1 MIKLKAFKF
10 RLRPTLAQKTF
21 LGQIV
26 GCARYCYNR
35 ALKLQMD
42 RHENGLKKLSYPEL
56 SKELTAW
63 KKQEAS
69 SFLKEAPAQILQQ
82 KLMDLDKAYQN
93 FFQKRAGFPKF
104 RKRGIHDSVRF
115 PDARQ
120 IQIDEKNST
129 ICLPKIGRI
138 RYFNS
143 RPMTGRLKNVT
154 VSYQAGHWYMSAQ
167 TEEEISVSPHESAK
181 IVGVDMGVTRFLTL
195 SDGTIVAP
203 ANVLSKRLKK
213 LRREQRILARRKKGS
228 ANRRKQRQKVAQI
241 HRKIADTRQ
250 DFLHKVTNSL
260 SKTYGT
266 IILEDLKVKN
276 MSASAKGTL
285 ANPGKNVRA
294 KSGLN
299 RSILDQGWGEF
310 RRQLIYKQ
318 AWRGGQVIV
327 VPPAYT
333 SQQCSC
339 CGHRAPENRK
349 NQAVFRCVG
358 CGHEDNADLN
368 AAKNIEAAGH
378 AVIACGET
386 VRPKRSKIS
395 RAVSTKQE
403 PPKHQAAA

>member
-10 RLRPTLAQKTF
+10 RLRPTRDQQTF

-56 SKELTAW
+56 SKELTIW
-63 KKQEAS
+63 KKQEES
-69 SFLKEAPAQILQQ
+69 SFLKEVPAQILQQ

-104 RKRGIHDSVRF
+104 RKRGIHDSIRF
-115 PDARQ
+115 PEARQ
-120 IQIDEKNST
+120 IHLDEKNST
-129 ICLPKIGRI
+129 INLPKIGKI
-138 RYFNS
+138 RYVNS
-143 RPMTGRLKNVT
+143 RPLTGRLKNVT
-154 VSYQAGHWYMSAQ
+154 VSWQSGHWYMSIQ
-167 TEEEISVSPHESAK
+167 TEEEVVSPVHESNQ
-181 IVGVDMGVTRFLTL
+181 IVGIDRGITRFLTL
-195 SDGTIVAP
+195 SDGTVVAP
-203 ANVLSKRLKK
+203 ANALSKRLKK
-213 LRREQRILARRKKGS
+213 LRRAQRILARRQKGS

-241 HRKIADTRQ
+241 HRKIANTRQ
-250 DFLHKVTNSL
+250 DFLHKVTSHL
-260 SKTYGT
+260 AKTYGT
-266 IILEDLKVKN
+266 IILEDLRVKN
-276 MSASAKGTL
+276 MSASASGTL

-294 KSGLN
+294 KAGLN
-299 RSILDQGWGEF
+299 RSILDQGWSEF
-310 RRQLIYKQ
+310 HRQLTYKQ

-339 CGHRAPENRK
+339 CGHISPENRN

-378 AVIACGET
+378 AVIACGEML
-386 VRPKRSKIS
+386 RPKNLLGSK
-395 RAVSTKQE
+395 AVSVKQE